1 MSTKKPSRNSNKPT
15 VRTAGAKKP
24 PARKIVGARTKFG
37 NSVSESSR
45 RYLVRQAK
53 DGFSTK
59 ARRDGYRSRA
69 AYKLVHLQDK
79 HKLIKPSNVVVDLGA
94 APGGWCQ
101 VIMDILS
108 PKGKLVAMDILRM
121 DPMEGVA
128 IIKGDF
134 NDEAVVEELDAAL
147 EGRAVDV
154 VVSDMAPNTTG
165 SRSADHL
172 RIMQLV
178 EEGLVFALRHLK
190 PGGHFACKL
199 FMGGEEIG
207 FREELRKHFEKV
219 VFEKPDSSRKDSR
232 EMFIVALRR
241 KKA

>member
-1 MSTKKPSRNSNKPT
+1 MSTKKPSS
-15 VRTAGAKKP
+15 RTPKKP
-24 PARKIVGARTKFG
+24 AGRKILGARTKFG

-53 DGFSTK
+53 DTFSTK
-59 ARRDGYRSRA
+59 ARREGYRSRA
-69 AYKLVHLQDK
+69 AFKLLHIQDK
-79 HKLIKPSNVVVDLGA
+79 HKIIKPSSVVVDLGA

-108 PKGKLVAMDILRM
+108 PKGKLVAMDILHM
-121 DPMEGVA
+121 DPMENVE
-128 IIKGDF
+128 IIRGDF
-134 NDEAVVEELDAAL
+134 NKDTVIERLDEAL

-178 EEGLVFALRHLK
+178 EEALVFALRHLK

-207 FREELRKHFEKV
+207 FRETLRQHFDKV
-219 VFEKPDSSRKDSR
+219 QFEKPESSRKDSK
-232 EMFIVALRR
+232 EMFIVALGR
-241 KKA
+241 KKS